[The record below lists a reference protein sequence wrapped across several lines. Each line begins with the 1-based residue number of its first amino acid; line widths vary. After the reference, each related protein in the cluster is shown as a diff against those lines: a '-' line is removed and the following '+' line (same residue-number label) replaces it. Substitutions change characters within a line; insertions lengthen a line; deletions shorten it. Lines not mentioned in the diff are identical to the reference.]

1 MHRQAG
7 IAEKLNSKPALKIT
21 INYIIVGVLW
31 ILFSDELV
39 TAIFLDQD
47 FLKQVQTI
55 KGWFFVIVTG
65 TFLYLFLKIQ
75 FDQIRSVNE
84 SLASKNTFIN
94 QIYNGINC
102 LIFVWDEQGK
112 IVDCNQ
118 YFSEL
123 LGYAREE
130 IIGQNWRFIVAEEQR
145 EFVYLN
151 VVNNLRDRGTLDN
164 SRNLVVT
171 KSGRVLDVLWNDRML
186 GNDDNQNPLTIS
198 FGIDVTKEREM
209 ELERNTWLFYDKLTQ
224 SGNAVKL
231 EMDCNDLIQVKKPFT
246 LILADISKL
255 SQVNNQFGIHTGDM
269 LIQYVHNAL
278 EKYFKSSS
286 IYRWH
291 SGSFVILSLE
301 TQQDEI
307 EKVLKQIEGDSQSR
321 VFIDGKEVEVKLK
334 FGMTQYPWD
343 GLEFEG
349 LINFAAYANLYV
361 KRRGTD
367 TYSFFNEQMRIEM
380 NEELEAEMKIRT
392 VLDMNFLE
400 IYMQPL
406 YHVESG
412 EIRAAETLLRSYTQ
426 SFYYESIIDFIKI
439 AERTGLI
446 VDVDFWVIE
455 NVFKWINEEDIHGKV
470 EICINLSAQ
479 SLASVRLLPFVMEAL
494 LKHNIDPR
502 QITFEL
508 TEHSVVQ
515 DYVHTNLLIDELKR
529 IGFSIALDDFGSEY
543 SSLKY
548 LSKLKFDS
556 IKIDK
561 AFIDGIAFS
570 KVDRGIV
577 QGIVELSKGID
588 LVVIAEGVEDET
600 QFNILKELGCH
611 YIQGYYIGRP
621 EPTAE
626 FLKRICLTDLSQEQ
640 TII

>member
-1 MHRQAG
+1 MDRQM
-7 IAEKLNSKPALKIT
+7 IISKKLNSKPALKIA
-21 INYIIVGVLW
+21 INYIIVGVIW

-39 TAIFLDQD
+39 TAVFLDKGI
-47 FLKQVQTI
+47 LKEAQTI
-55 KGWFFVIVTG
+55 KGWFFVLVTG
-65 TFLYLFLKIQ
+65 LFLYLFLKIQ
-75 FDQIRSVNE
+75 FDQIRLVNE
-84 SLASKNTFIN
+84 SLSSKNIFNN

-102 LIFVWDEQGK
+102 IIFVWDEQGK

-118 YFSEL
+118 YFSDL
-123 LGYAREE
+123 LGYSKAE
-130 IIGQNWRFIVAEEQR
+130 IIGQNWQFIVAEEQR
-145 EFVYLN
+145 EFVYFN
-151 VVNNLRDRGTLDN
+151 VINSLREKGTVDN

-171 KSGRVLDVLWNDRML
+171 KAGKILDILWNDRIL
-186 GNDDNQNPLTIS
+186 DYENSQDQLTIS

-209 ELERNTWLFYDKLTQ
+209 ELERNTWLFYDKLTH

-231 EMDCNDLIQVKKPFT
+231 EMDCNDLIKEKKPFT

-255 SQVNNQFGIHTGDM
+255 SQVNNQFGIHTGD
-269 LIQYVHNAL
+269 LLVQYTQSFL
-278 EKYFKSSS
+278 EKYFELGS

-291 SGSFVILSLE
+291 SGSFVILSME
-301 TQQDEI
+301 TEPNAV
-307 EKVLKQIEGDSQSR
+307 EKILNQIEVDSRSR
-321 VFIDGKEVEVKLK
+321 IFLDGKEVDVKLK
-334 FGMTQYPWD
+334 FGMTQYPKD
-343 GLEFEG
+343 GLKFEG

-361 KRRGTD
+361 KRMGTN
-367 TYSFFNEQMRIEM
+367 TYSFFNEQIRIEM

-406 YHVESG
+406 YHVKSG
-412 EIRAAETLLRSYTQ
+412 EIRAAEALLRSYTP

-455 NVFKWINEEDIHGKV
+455 NVFKWIDKEDIHGKLK
-470 EICINLSAQ
+470 IGINLSAQ
-479 SLASVRLLPFVMEAL
+479 SLTSIRLLPFVTEVL
-494 LKHNIDPR
+494 HKYKINPR
-502 QITFEL
+502 HITFEL

-515 DYVHTNLLIDELKR
+515 DYVNTNQMINELKLV
-529 IGFSIALDDFGSEY
+529 GFSIALDDFGSEY

-561 AFIDGIAFS
+561 DFIDGIVFS

-577 QGIVELSKGID
+577 QGIVELSKSID
-588 LVVIAEGVEDET
+588 LIVIAEGVEDEA

-611 YIQGYYIGRP
+611 YIQGYYIGKP

-626 FLKRICLTDLSQEQ
+626 LLKKIPNSHLL
-640 TII
+640 